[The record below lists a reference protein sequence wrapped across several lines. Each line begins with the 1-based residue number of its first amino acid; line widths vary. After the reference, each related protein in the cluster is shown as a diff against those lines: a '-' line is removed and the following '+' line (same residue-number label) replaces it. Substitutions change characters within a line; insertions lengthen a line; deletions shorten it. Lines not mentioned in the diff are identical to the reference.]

1 MRELRRRP
9 DLRGGGAPNVCGA
22 GGQPVPPPEPV
33 PAPGKD
39 RTICLNADGPGGQE
53 TYARIE
59 SVFGRGAVENRSDTA
74 HNPAFRHVK
83 EDTDAEVGP
92 HFVVYSHRDID
103 NDGSPDDDRMR
114 TEFKVNTGA
123 DAAIKGTP
131 GETLTYTWRFKMNAQ
146 MGFSNRFTHMFQ
158 MKSFGGNAGAPI
170 VTITGSG
177 SGSGERLRVEYWGDS
192 ADGVD
197 GRRIAAVPMAGLKG
211 IWLSVQVRAQIS
223 QSGTLAVTIKKPDGG
238 TVINAS
244 ASGVDLWR
252 QGDYVR
258 GKWGIYRGKSPQL
271 RAEEETVR
279 FANFGITAGS
289 NPSSDCR
296 TR

>member
-1 MRELRRRP
+1 
-9 DLRGGGAPNVCGA
+9 
-22 GGQPVPPPEPV
+22 
-33 PAPGKD
+33 
-39 RTICLNADGPGGQE
+39 
-53 TYARIE
+53 
-59 SVFGRGAVENRSDTA
+59 
-74 HNPAFRHVK
+74 
-83 EDTDAEVGP
+83 
-92 HFVVYSHRDID
+92 
-103 NDGSPDDDRMR
+103 MR

-123 DAAIKGTP
+123 DDAIKGTL
-131 GETLTYTWRFKMNAQ
+131 GKTLTYSWRFKMNAQ

-177 SGSGERLRVEYWGDS
+177 TGSDERLRVEYWGDS

-197 GRRIAAVPMAGLKG
+197 GRRIAEVPLAGLKG
-211 IWLSVQVRAQIS
+211 VWLSVQIRAQIS
-223 QSGTLAVTIKKPDGG
+223 QSGTFAVTIKKPDGSA
-238 TVINAS
+238 VIDAT
-244 ASGVDLWR
+244 ASGLDLWR

-289 NPSSDCR
+289 NPSSDCH
-296 TR
+296 TQ

>member
-1 MRELRRRP
+1 
-9 DLRGGGAPNVCGA
+9 
-22 GGQPVPPPEPV
+22 
-33 PAPGKD
+33 
-39 RTICLNADGPGGQE
+39 
-53 TYARIE
+53 
-59 SVFGRGAVENRSDTA
+59 
-74 HNPAFRHVK
+74 
-83 EDTDAEVGP
+83 
-92 HFVVYSHRDID
+92 
-103 NDGSPDDDRMR
+103 MR

-123 DAAIKGTP
+123 DAAIKGTL

-197 GRRIAAVPMAGLKG
+197 GRRIAAVPMSGLKG

-223 QSGTLAVTIKKPDGG
+223 QSGSLAVTIKKPDGS
-238 TVINAS
+238 TVINAT
-244 ASGVDLWR
+244 ASGLDLWR

-258 GKWGIYRGKSPQL
+258 GKWGIYRGKSDQL
-271 RAEEETVR
+271 RVQEETVR

-296 TR
+296 MR